1 MRSHKEDLLLCTQL
15 SRSAGSNR
23 AVWRV
28 GEVSPV
34 TGAGTGCLRAKFDV
48 GRSVTSQGVTA
59 AVQFLGEGST
69 LSGVDFELAHCN
81 YRVSLVKKR
90 FLTGSFS
97 CKHSQLLFTL
107 KNLPFITLLC
117 VVGKYLSEAEV
128 MK

>member
-1 MRSHKEDLLLCTQL
+1 M
-15 SRSAGSNR
+15 
-23 AVWRV
+23 WRV
-28 GEVSPV
+28 GDVSPV

-48 GRSVTSQGVTA
+48 GGSVTSQGVTA

-90 FLTGSFS
+90 FLTGSFVRF
-97 CKHSQLLFTL
+97 KHSQLLFVN
-107 KNLPFITLLC
+107 KNFPIATLLYF
-117 VVGKYLSEAEV
+117 VGKYLSEAEV